1 MTVSLNEIQR
11 RMVPVTS
18 DGAFVRVVSPHDNTQ
33 INADSMTLKP
43 DKPAR
48 GSKAKVTS
56 GS

>member
-1 MTVSLNEIQR
+1 
-11 RMVPVTS
+11 MVPVTS
-18 DGAFVRVVSPHDNTQ
+18 DGALVRVVSPHDNTQ
-33 INADSMTLKP
+33 IKADSMTLNP